1 VVRPLELKPITY
13 VRDIREAWGDD
24 RPLRRAVRSGDSVR
38 IHRGAFMSVDD
49 WRSLDRDERHL
60 HQSVAAARASRSRP
74 TLSHASAAIVWGVPI
89 VEHHPKVVHVLTS
102 ESAGTRSEN
111 GFRRHGT
118 RYPELRVVEVD
129 GTRVTDLER
138 TLVEFVVD
146 TSFRS
151 GVAALDWAL
160 GSERRDGPSRTTIE
174 RIVAAAAELGIVKGR
189 RKLRRALDFAD
200 PRSGSPGE
208 SMSRAVMHEARL
220 PVPEL
225 QTEFRDVRGLIGFV
239 DFWWPEFGLIGEF
252 DGNAKY
258 LDMKFLRGRTPAEVV
273 IEEKRREDRLRALGP
288 RVTRWDWMTLVG
300 DGLPGQLR
308 RAGLPRR

>member
-1 VVRPLELKPITY
+1 MKPITY

-38 IHRGAFMSVDD
+38 IHRGAFMSMDD

-74 TLSHASAAIVWGVPI
+74 TLSHASAALVWGVPI
-89 VEHHPKVVHVLTS
+89 VEHHPKVVHVLTT
-102 ESAGTRSEN
+102 ETAGTRSEN

-118 RYPELRVVEVD
+118 RHPELRVIEVD
-129 GTRVTDLER
+129 GTRMTDLER

-146 TSFRS
+146 ASFRS
-151 GVAALDWAL
+151 AVAALDWGL
-160 GSERRDGPSRTTIE
+160 GSERRDGPPRATAETLQV
-174 RIVAAAAELGIVKGR
+174 VARELGIVKGR
-189 RKLRRALDFAD
+189 RKLQRALDFAD

-208 SMSRAVMHEARL
+208 SLSRAVMHEARI
-220 PVPEL
+220 PAPEL
-225 QTEFRDVRGLIGFV
+225 QTEFRDGRGFIGYV

-258 LDMKFLRGRTPAEVV
+258 LDMKFLHGKTPGEVV

-288 RVTRWDWMTLVG
+288 RVIRWDWPTVVG
-300 DGLPGQLR
+300 DALPDQLV